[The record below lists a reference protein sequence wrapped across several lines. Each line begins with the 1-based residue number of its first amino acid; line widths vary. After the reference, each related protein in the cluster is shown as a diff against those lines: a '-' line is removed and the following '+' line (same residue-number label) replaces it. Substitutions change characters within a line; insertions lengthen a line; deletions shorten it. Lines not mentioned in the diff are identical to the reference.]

1 MSVITFN
8 VAAFRDAFPAFAN
21 PAVYSDESLQAQF
34 DAACSFISP
43 ETSANWYVGLNDAVK
58 TRALYLMTAHLVQLS
73 AAMLAGQTPGQVQ
86 SSGIDKISV
95 SMTPPPQRN
104 QWQWWLGLTG
114 YGQQLFALLQVKSA
128 GGFYVGGRPELAAFR
143 KVGGVF

>member
-1 MSVITFN
+1 MSVITFD
-8 VAAFRDAFPAFAN
+8 VAAFRAAFPAFASE
-21 PAVYSDESLQAQF
+21 AVYSDESLQTQF

-43 ETSANWYVGLNDAVK
+43 NGSNWYSGFTEQLR

-73 AAMLAGQTPGQVQ
+73 ASMVAGQTPGQVQ

-114 YGQQLFALLQVKSA
+114 YGQQLFALLQLKAS
-128 GGFYVGGRPELAAFR
+128 GGFYVGGLPELRAFR

>member
-1 MSVITFN
+1 MSVITFD
-8 VAAFRDAFPAFAN
+8 VAAFRAAFPAFASE
-21 PAVYSDESLQAQF
+21 AVYSDESLQIQF

-43 ETSANWYVGLNDAVK
+43 ETSTNWYIGLKDAVK

-73 AAMLAGQTPGQVQ
+73 TGMVAGQTPGQVQ

-114 YGQQLFALLQVKSA
+114 YGQQLFALLQLKAS
-128 GGFYVGGRPELAAFR
+128 GGFYVGGLPELRAFR